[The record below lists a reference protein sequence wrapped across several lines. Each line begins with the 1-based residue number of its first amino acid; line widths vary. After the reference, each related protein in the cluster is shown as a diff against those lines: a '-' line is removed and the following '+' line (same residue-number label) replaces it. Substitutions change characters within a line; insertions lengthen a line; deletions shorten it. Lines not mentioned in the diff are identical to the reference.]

1 MSEYGEHYERMKLR
15 LNLSKQRETDQKGA
29 ATKTSEEIAEDTA
42 GVTVKT
48 YDSFGNPTGE
58 YQS

>member
-29 ATKTSEEIAEDTA
+29 ATKTSEEIAKDTA

-48 YDSFGNPTGE
+48 YDSFGNPTGS
-58 YQS
+58 YKS